1 MTHSVPAHLVKEQFP
16 AMVGMTTGLLWS
28 MTPDVLK
35 SRLVDRYAERVT
47 TVSPASEELVNHYAQ
62 WAGAPAERYAQTLPP
77 HFFSKY
83 GMSMVAGLTGQV
95 PYNLMSVLNQGCRF
109 QINGLIPR
117 NTPITLKGRLVECRK
132 EGSRVR
138 IHTRVEAGTAA
149 QPDAMVVDTVAA
161 VIVGSREPKAQNA
174 RQDPEFTSIGQW
186 SADRDDGKRFFYLT
200 GDFNPIHTFWPLA
213 RRSRFGG
220 CILHGFGSV
229 ARTYETIQKN
239 GFEINDFDVR
249 FVKPNPLPCRDLAV
263 QISEP
268 LDDGRR
274 ALRLVN
280 AAGDVFLAGAFAT
293 NANGE
298 ANSQAH
304 GKANNPENKP

>member
-1 MTHSVPAHLVKEQFP
+1 MTVSVPAHLVKEQFP

-28 MTPDVLK
+28 MTPDAVK
-35 SRLVDRYAERVT
+35 SRLVDRYAERT
-47 TVSPASEELVNHYAQ
+47 ATVSPASDELVNHYVQ
-62 WAGAPAERYAQTLPP
+62 WSGAPAERYAQTLPP

-83 GMSMVAGLTGQV
+83 GMSMVAALTGQV

-109 QINGLIPR
+109 QVNSLIPR

-138 IHTRVEAGTAA
+138 IHTRVEAGTAE
-149 QPDAMVVDTVAA
+149 QPNAMVVDTVAA
-161 VIVGSREPKAQNA
+161 VIVGPREAKPKSE
-174 RQDPEFTSIGQW
+174 RQEPEFTQIGQW

-229 ARTYETIQKN
+229 ARSYETIQKK

-249 FVKPNPLPCRDLAV
+249 FVKPNPLPCHELAV

-274 ALRLVN
+274 ALRLTN
-280 AAGDVFLAGAFAT
+280 AAGDVFLAGAFA
-293 NANGE
+293 ADVHAAE
-298 ANSQAH
+298 SEQ
-304 GKANNPENKP
+304 

>member
-1 MTHSVPAHLVKEQFP
+1 MTHSVPAHLVKEQLP
-16 AMVGMTTGLLWS
+16 SMVGMTTGLFWS
-28 MTPDVLK
+28 MTPDVIK
-35 SRLVDRYAERVT
+35 SRLVDRYAGRSA
-47 TVSPASEELVNHYAQ
+47 TVSAASDELVNHYVQ
-62 WAGAPAERYAQTLPP
+62 WSGAPAERYAQTLPP

-109 QINGLIPR
+109 QVNGLIPR
-117 NTPITLKGRLVECRK
+117 GTPITLKGRLVECRK

-138 IHTRVEAGTAA
+138 IHTRIEAGTAA
-149 QPDAMVVDTVAA
+149 QADAMVVDTVAA
-161 VIVGSREPKAQNA
+161 VIVGPRDAKPKST
-174 RQDPEFTSIGQW
+174 RQDPQFTSIGQW
-186 SADRDDGKRFFYLT
+186 SADRNDGKRFFYLT

-229 ARTYETIQKN
+229 ARTYETIQNN
-239 GFEINDFDVR
+239 GFEISDFDVR
-249 FVKPNPLPCRDLAV
+249 FVKPNRLPCRDLAV

-274 ALRLVN
+274 ALRLIN
-280 AAGDVFLAGAFAT
+280 AAGDVFLAGVFA
-293 NANGE
+293 ANPN
-298 ANSQAH
+298 NSEHDQ
-304 GKANNPENKP
+304 